1 MDKRLSALCG
11 LGLVSAGACAQT
23 SVTLY
28 GVADAYIEYATN
40 QTSANGEPAALAR
53 MGSGGK
59 SGSRWGIKGMEALGD
74 GWRATFRLESGT
86 NLNNGAGTGAGGFDR
101 SAWIALEHPRWGA
114 LRFGRQYT
122 TLFDIMEHYSPTGA
136 YSTLYEPD
144 GAIVGIN
151 FRENNVVK
159 YLATA
164 GPLTFEA
171 HYAFSNAPGAFQA
184 SAAHGAGIE
193 YTGGALSF
201 AFAYDDVHTPQAGS
215 FAHFRRYAAAAM
227 LTVEATQLIAGVAH
241 GQGGVATPSVVTRYT
256 FWWIG
261 VREAITPVVQLVGAL
276 YAQRVLAQNP
286 ASAPTARH
294 ASGTPQQATLQLNYF
309 VSKTTTLYAAAGYA
323 RHAALDFDDYNYGF
337 LHYSLAGGRCGSAGV
352 AVGVRKLF

>member
-1 MDKRLSALCG
+1 M
-11 LGLVSAGACAQT
+11 
-23 SVTLY
+23 
-28 GVADAYIEYATN
+28 
-40 QTSANGEPAALAR
+40 
-53 MGSGGK
+53 
-59 SGSRWGIKGMEALGD
+59 
-74 GWRATFRLESGT
+74 
-86 NLNNGAGTGAGGFDR
+86 
-101 SAWIALEHPRWGA
+101 
-114 LRFGRQYT
+114 
-122 TLFDIMEHYSPTGA
+122 
-136 YSTLYEPD
+136 
-144 GAIVGIN
+144 
-151 FRENNVVK
+151 
-159 YLATA
+159 
-164 GPLTFEA
+164 
-171 HYAFSNAPGAFQA
+171 
-184 SAAHGAGIE
+184 
-193 YTGGALSF
+193 
-201 AFAYDDVHTPQAGS
+201 HTPQAGS

-241 GQGGVATPSVVTRYT
+241 GQGGVATPSVVTRYA